1 MRTISWTW
9 VTRAAER
16 LRRHAPSLALAATSA
31 SVAHLIATMAF
42 GRDDAFFAPIAAVVC
57 TGLVA
62 GQRIRRAVELS
73 AGVAV
78 GLVAADLLVGLL
90 GSGPWQLGIAVLFAT
105 GAAVALGAGPLMS
118 NQAAVAA
125 ILVTALSPDVTERPW
140 VRLGGALI
148 GGSVALAIYA
158 VIAPDP
164 ARVVRRM
171 TDDIMRGAADVLG
184 DVAAALGASDLDRA
198 ERALDQAQAVAA
210 RLPEL
215 DETIRA
221 AQESARLGPH
231 RRRASA
237 ALQPLLLLRAR
248 LDLIAVTTRSTTR
261 AAANAVRHGQHIDD
275 RLVTAVQDVSR
286 AMQDT
291 GRWALGSPCA
301 PAARGTALRAAA
313 AATTLLDTR
322 ASTTIYVLVAHVRTA
337 AIDILRATG
346 MNQTDAVEALEAA
359 AGPADRPSP

>member
-1 MRTISWTW
+1 MQWSW
-9 VTRAAER
+9 VAMASQR

-31 SVAHLIATMAF
+31 AVAQLSATMAV

-148 GGSVALAIYA
+148 GASVALAIYA

-171 TDDIMRGAADVLG
+171 TDDIMRGVADVLD
-184 DVAAALGASDLDRA
+184 DVAAALAASDLGRA
-198 ERALDQAQAVAA
+198 EQALESAQAVAA
-210 RLPEL
+210 RIPEL

-221 AQESARLGPH
+221 AQESARLGRR
-231 RRRASA
+231 RRRAGA
-237 ALQPLLLLRAR
+237 ALQPLLLLRGR
-248 LDLIAVTTRSTTR
+248 LDLIAVTTRSITR
-261 AAANAVRHGQHIDD
+261 AAANGVRHGQHIDD
-275 RLVTAVQDVSR
+275 HLVTAVRDISR

-291 GRWALGSPCA
+291 GRWALGRPCA
-301 PAARGTALRAAA
+301 SAARETALRAAA
-313 AATTLLDTR
+313 SATTVLDTR
-322 ASTTIYVLVAHVRTA
+322 PSTTIYVLVAHVRTA
-337 AIDILRATG
+337 TIDVLGATG

-359 AGPADRPSP
+359 AGPADRPLP

>member
-1 MRTISWTW
+1 MSTLSWSRLTQ
-9 VTRAAER
+9 AAQR
-16 LRRHAPSLALAATSA
+16 LQRHAPSLALAATSA
-31 SVAHLIATMAF
+31 AVAHLIATRAF

-78 GLVAADLLVGLL
+78 GLVAADLLVGVL

-125 ILVTALSPDVTERPW
+125 ILVTALSPGVIDRPW
-140 VRLGGALI
+140 VRLAGALI
-148 GGSVALAIYA
+148 GASVALAIYA

-171 TDDIMRGAADVLG
+171 TDDIVRGVADVLD
-184 DVAAALGASDLDRA
+184 DVAAALGDSDLRRA
-198 ERALDQAQAVAA
+198 EQALDRAQAVAA

-221 AQESARLGPH
+221 AQESVRLGPH

-237 ALQPLLLLRAR
+237 ALQPLLLLRDR
-248 LDLIAVTTRSTTR
+248 LDLIAVTTRSITR
-261 AAANAVRHGQHIDD
+261 AAANGVRHGQRIDD
-275 RLVTAVQDVSR
+275 RLIAAVHDMSR

-301 PAARGTALRAAA
+301 PAARETALRAAA
-313 AATTLLDTR
+313 SATAVLDAR
-322 ASTTIYVLVAHVRTA
+322 PSTTIYVLVAHVRTA
-337 AIDILRATG
+337 TVDVLRATG
-346 MNQTDAVEALEAA
+346 MDQTDAIEALEAA
-359 AGPADRPSP
+359 AGPADRASP